1 MTFTNKRSLIALL
14 VSLVLVVSL
23 FTVCIS
29 ATDASSEEITTEET
43 TTVED
48 TTTAEETTTAT
59 ETTAAETTT
68 KAEETTTKAEETTA
82 KAEETTSKAQ
92 YESESEAAR
101 LAEKSR
107 NTTIKS
113 LIINSAIIGVI
124 VIVCVLLLIKFRKKL
139 GDFMRSVKSEL
150 KKIVWSSKENT
161 RKSFLVVIVVAIV
174 IAIALWLIDVA
185 FNTGISELAKLIK

>member
-59 ETTAAETTT
+59 ETTVA
-68 KAEETTTKAEETTA
+68 ETTTKAEETTA